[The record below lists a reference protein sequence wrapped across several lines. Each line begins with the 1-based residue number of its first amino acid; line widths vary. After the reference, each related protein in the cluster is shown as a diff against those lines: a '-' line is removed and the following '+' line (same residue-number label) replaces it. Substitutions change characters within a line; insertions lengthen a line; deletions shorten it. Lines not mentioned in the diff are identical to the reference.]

1 MGRNGRPSRQPG
13 SGSRRRPRPPPPVQ
27 PSGRH
32 RPIGSKVLSRSFSL
46 PRRGPVDQPSCA
58 RNHPRWNLVPFGPR
72 DGVSLALA
80 RRQDDHR
87 LCRLEGIERQRH
99 SLRWRLW
106 RVLDADHKARSLQG
120 GMAGEQRCG
129 VPVLPHSQDHDVQ
142 RRDRF
147 DHLRVQLGALMRPQ
161 LGGHAVDGGRSDA
174 IEQRLAGHPVV
185 ALGMAGADA
194 PLVAEQD
201 AHAAPFDLHRR
212 QQLVAPFR
220 RGAAGQDE
228 GPCPFPQSLGD
239 SRRACC
245 RDVLRR
251 LEDCEAARFGR
262 GHTDTLIMEAPW
274 TRGEASASG
283 SVFEDRVW
291 ALLTE
296 QSRGHLHVFRPLLDR
311 GVDAL
316 LHRLSDGAYIPV
328 QAKARSSLI
337 AGEVQLVVAAESVGD
352 DLVVIVGG
360 EIIDGGLGPTFL
372 VVPTPD
378 FRRLA
383 LLTSADGE
391 PEYSMSFS
399 AKPGTRSRWLPW
411 LASSD
416 RLAERFG
423 VPLGLSTLAE
433 ELPRLQRS
441 PLGFLG
447 EAEVIRQL
455 AEAELLNLFR
465 PFPDLETVE
474 LAVRNVINGHVVGLQ
489 IKTVRVDA
497 VYPNRPVD
505 IYMSSFRPAPTT
517 YFTVVAWIPEK
528 RSFHDQCLVIPSEE
542 LLLFATPDGS
552 HYKFEFNPDPV
563 KQHHLDK
570 YRRHLTDLCSE
581 IDSLL

>member
-1 MGRNGRPSRQPG
+1 MKG
-13 SGSRRRPRPPPPVQ
+13 
-27 PSGRH
+27 
-32 RPIGSKVLSRSFSL
+32 
-46 PRRGPVDQPSCA
+46 
-58 RNHPRWNLVPFGPR
+58 
-72 DGVSLALA
+72 
-80 RRQDDHR
+80 
-87 LCRLEGIERQRH
+87 
-99 SLRWRLW
+99 
-106 RVLDADHKARSLQG
+106 
-120 GMAGEQRCG
+120 
-129 VPVLPHSQDHDVQ
+129 
-142 RRDRF
+142 
-147 DHLRVQLGALMRPQ
+147 
-161 LGGHAVDGGRSDA
+161 
-174 IEQRLAGHPVV
+174 
-185 ALGMAGADA
+185 
-194 PLVAEQD
+194 
-201 AHAAPFDLHRR
+201 
-212 QQLVAPFR
+212 
-220 RGAAGQDE
+220 
-228 GPCPFPQSLGD
+228 
-239 SRRACC
+239 
-245 RDVLRR
+245 
-251 LEDCEAARFGR
+251 
-262 GHTDTLIMEAPW
+262 PW
-274 TRGEASASG
+274 TRDEASASG
-283 SVFEDRVW
+283 QVFEDRVW

-328 QAKARSSLI
+328 QAKGRSSLRK
-337 AGEVQLVVAAESVGD
+337 GQVQLLVDAVSVAD

-455 AEAELLNLFR
+455 AEAEQLNLFR

-517 YFTVVAWIPEK
+517 FFAYVDTALLYSRLDATLRPMLLMGAAFMPTMNDYVDVSKLPAP
-528 RSFHDQCLVIPSEE
+528 DVITKHLSPIVSSQRYER
-542 LLLFATPDGS
+542 DGYMAES
-552 HYKFEFNPDPV
+552 VGPV
-563 KQHHLDK
+563 TLNQAAIGLGLPAAFWAMG
-570 YRRHLTDLCSE
+570 RQRGR
-581 IDSLL
+581 